1 MTSIKYSFEQERR
14 QPERQHDMIFHSLFN
29 CVLYNIKRSSRSYI
43 TSKVK
48 SVAVNMPP
56 LEMLNFLLQMLSKT
70 SVNEVFMHHFEKN
83 VSFWGFTIRPPPGS
97 CPWTVLETFVLQTL
111 LLPTLV
117 EKNPAGAH
125 AGHWNNKSRVF
136 LFRNSNILY
145 SVFVSC

>member
-56 LEMLNFLLQMLSKT
+56 PLEMLNFLLQMLSKT
-70 SVNEVFMHHFEKN
+70 SVDEVFMHHFEKKCQLL
-83 VSFWGFTIRPPPGS
+83 GLHHQTPPGS
-97 CPWTVLETFVLQTL
+97 CPWTLLETFVLQTL

-125 AGHWNNKSRVF
+125 AGHWNNKS
-136 LFRNSNILY
+136 
-145 SVFVSC
+145 